1 MFSWSF
7 LFWAVLVG
15 EFLVQ
20 SVDRLFWGCFGF
32 CEFLRSHRL
41 VWACFFVSMTY
52 GQLHLE
58 HLTVA
63 EPQAAH
69 FETVRSFLLPHFGH
83 LSFVIRLCSLFFGA
97 TTILGI
103 FP

>member
-1 MFSWSF
+1 MSFWFSRLTVCSGV
-7 LFWAVLVG
+7 VLV
-15 EFLVQ
+15 
-20 SVDRLFWGCFGF
+20 WF

-41 VWACFFVSMTY
+41 VWACFFVSMMC

-58 HLTVA
+58 HLIVA
-63 EPQAAH
+63 EPEAVH

-83 LSFVIRLCSLFFGA
+83 LSFIIRLCSLFFGA
-97 TTILGI
+97 ITILGI